1 MKEKGRD
8 HVEYT
13 ENDPMTDTETWP
25 TASPDRNLEGKGKPK
40 WYDFLPYEK
49 FANYL
54 PMLRYVRGSKAKISI
69 TTFDEVNKVC
79 QQLFECNKSFFR
91 FRVQVDLLAHYIGTK
106 ILEQIYIVQKGKKKY
121 PLSQLLED
129 QEKQFEIWDQMK
141 TVKELFANLCEK
153 MADGFLTET
162 EFDHHVEKY
171 IATFSTADDRI
182 KMAMVIDLM
191 LDRGEVGKAKD
202 RLRKN
207 RANRQRAYEKGIQI
221 VE

>member
-1 MKEKGRD
+1 MKEKGSD
-8 HVEYT
+8 YVEYN
-13 ENDPMTDTETWP
+13 EHNPMIDSESWP
-25 TASPDRNLEGKGKPK
+25 EASPERNLEGKGKPK
-40 WYDFLPYEK
+40 WYDKLPYEK
-49 FANYL
+49 FVDDL

-79 QQLFECNKSFFR
+79 QQLFEANKSFFR

-106 ILEQIYIVQKGKKKY
+106 ILEQIYIVKRGKKKY

-153 MADGFLTET
+153 MVDGFMTEK
-162 EFDHHVEKY
+162 EFDQYIAKY

-191 LDRGEVGKAKD
+191 FDRGEVGKAKD

-207 RANRQRAYEKGIQI
+207 RANKQRAYEKGIQV